1 MSPII
6 NTDGCK
12 VKVLTWRARDENGSA
27 EDMLNAW
34 LALNAVEIV
43 FVSQS
48 ETGNVT
54 ANHRI
59 TYTIWYRETA

>member
-6 NTDGCK
+6 KTQGCK
-12 VKVLTWRARDENGSA
+12 TAVLVWRARDETGSA
-27 EDMLNAW
+27 ETMLNAW
-34 LALNAVEIV
+34 LSSNNVEIV
-43 FVSQS
+43 FISQS
-48 ETGNVT
+48 ESGNVA